1 MSETAVRF
9 ENVGKMYKVFG
20 SRRASLLDAL
30 GLHRLRRAS
39 GGRHHEFWALR
50 GIDFELPRGGRLGII
65 GRNGAG
71 KSTLLKLVTQNF
83 PPTEG
88 RVEVHGAVQALLEV
102 GSGLHPEFS
111 GRENIDASLGLLG
124 LSRKEIAAATE
135 DIADFTELGRFLDQ
149 PFKTYSLG
157 MQARLGIGIATTV
170 RPEILIIDEI
180 LGAGDAYFFAKSTAR
195 MQQLLSEGASVLL
208 VSHALDQIA
217 RFCDETIWLDRGRI
231 VMRGQTTEVV
241 KAYERFTRDLDDR
254 RLRAKNRKTKGFDA
268 FERDS
273 YTAAFDVRLATTA
286 EAGCEVTSI
295 ELLRDGAVEDTI
307 DVGNAQD
314 ADRGQPA
321 HLQLAESGGGW
332 AEMAADP
339 DGTYFRRVGESS
351 LAIAVF
357 NVWFLYPDSTYS
369 IRVRYRSAGG
379 PASLDVFRG
388 EFRAGSG
395 RLPASDSWTEVELP
409 VRRDTEEDQAGGED
423 AGTAAASRWA
433 GTASLMIGSVRL
445 LDTGGAERA
454 VFTVGEPLIVDV
466 DVVARESGVFPLIPA
481 ALTFRADGVVATRHV
496 GPTTV
501 LDVRDGEHVTARL
514 ELGDLL
520 LGNGSYLLSVG
531 LYSALDAD
539 DLEPAEFYDYF
550 DRSFEFN
557 VVGNPRLHNEL
568 VRHPGQWTVTPAVA
582 DERPPQEAISS

>member
-1 MSETAVRF
+1 M
-9 ENVGKMYKVFG
+9 
-20 SRRASLLDAL
+20 
-30 GLHRLRRAS
+30 
-39 GGRHHEFWALR
+39 
-50 GIDFELPRGGRLGII
+50 
-65 GRNGAG
+65 
-71 KSTLLKLVTQNF
+71 
-83 PPTEG
+83 
-88 RVEVHGAVQALLEV
+88 LEV

-295 ELLRDGAVEDTI
+295 ELLRDGAVEDPSTSVTPRMPTGASPPTSSLRKAEA
-307 DVGNAQD
+307 VGPRWRPIPTA
-314 ADRGQPA
+314 RT
-321 HLQLAESGGGW
+321 SGGS
-332 AEMAADP
+332 ARAAWRSP
-339 DGTYFRRVGESS
+339 CSMSGSSIPTRPTRSAFAPERRRARVARRV
-351 LAIAVF
+351 
-357 NVWFLYPDSTYS
+357 
-369 IRVRYRSAGG
+369 
-379 PASLDVFRG
+379 
-388 EFRAGSG
+388 
-395 RLPASDSWTEVELP
+395 
-409 VRRDTEEDQAGGED
+409 
-423 AGTAAASRWA
+423 
-433 GTASLMIGSVRL
+433 
-445 LDTGGAERA
+445 
-454 VFTVGEPLIVDV
+454 
-466 DVVARESGVFPLIPA
+466 
-481 ALTFRADGVVATRHV
+481 
-496 GPTTV
+496 
-501 LDVRDGEHVTARL
+501 
-514 ELGDLL
+514 
-520 LGNGSYLLSVG
+520 
-531 LYSALDAD
+531 
-539 DLEPAEFYDYF
+539 
-550 DRSFEFN
+550 
-557 VVGNPRLHNEL
+557 
-568 VRHPGQWTVTPAVA
+568 PG
-582 DERPPQEAISS
+582 